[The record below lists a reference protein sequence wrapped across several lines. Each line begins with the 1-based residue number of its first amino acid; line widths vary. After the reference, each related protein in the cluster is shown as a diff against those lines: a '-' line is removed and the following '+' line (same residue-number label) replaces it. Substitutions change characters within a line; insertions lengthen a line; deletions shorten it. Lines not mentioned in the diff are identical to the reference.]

1 MRDRWGI
8 RGGWL
13 GGEKTSSRESGIC
26 GSALLCGFSLNEYRP
41 LRLEVFFSSFPIRQK
56 RILLPSGPQ
65 GWRGPIPYAKSFVF
79 VGGLCSAAIFRT
91 IYLTLTLGPT
101 SMCATCAD
109 PDWCRCPS
117 GLVCPVGAAF
127 QFFTTVCS
135 LGPQCAWVCKRY
147 LSLPFF
153 LPNLALPFSQIHTRS
168 FRCPESVCMLSREFF
183 VEL

>member
-1 MRDRWGI
+1 M
-8 RGGWL
+8 GGWL

-26 GSALLCGFSLNEYRP
+26 GSALLCGFSLSEYRP

-117 GLVCPVGAAF
+117 GLVCPVGAACIPVLHYCV
-127 QFFTTVCS
+127 FT
-135 LGPQCAWVCKRY
+135 GA
-147 LSLPFF
+147 
-153 LPNLALPFSQIHTRS
+153 
-168 FRCPESVCMLSREFF
+168 SVCMGLQEVSVFT
-183 VEL
+183 LLPP